1 MYGMD
6 EQEQTVVDAPMSK
19 EQLGQAIRDGVLNL
33 FRRDIAIEVLVE
45 ALTQLG
51 VVVVYTDDTV
61 KRRENPELQPDTP
74 LPSKK

>member
-6 EQEQTVVDAPMSK
+6 EKLILDENLTPEIVARQTVTIM
-19 EQLGQAIRDGVLNL
+19 LGWMERDEAV
-33 FRRDIAIEVLVE
+33 AVLVE
-45 ALTQLG
+45 SLTQLG

>member
-1 MYGMD
+1 MD
-6 EQEQTVVDAPMSK
+6 EKLTLNEDMTAGSVAEGFVAIVLSWLERDDA
-19 EQLGQAIRDGVLNL
+19 V
-33 FRRDIAIEVLVE
+33 EVLVE

-61 KRRENPELQPDTP
+61 KRRANPELQPDTP